1 MKKLLNLVEKDIERY
16 YGMKKLLDKW
26 YKRNSTKHRSRL
38 ENAIK
43 EHVVKKGGFVCKK
56 RGSHHFDLILKSGKY
71 FVVFNVHG
79 DVSDLPEGTHIL
91 NIRKPK
97 PESES
102 ESESESEFEEAV
114 EDVDVSRYHSNDTE
128 FMLDMEMSTST
139 PVGIDKH
146 GRDTY
151 PVICS
156 QCGDPTTVPFKPD
169 GIRPTYCPTC
179 IAKREL
185 SGKSNMM
192 VDKDTLKNLT
202 LMKRIGGFKSIDELT
217 KWMVLNTDLESVFDE
232 DEREIIRSLWEGLKC

>member
-1 MKKLLNLVEKDIERY
+1 MKEMKKLLNLVEKDIERY
-16 YGMKKLLDKW
+16 YGTERLLDKW

-43 EHVVKKGGFVCKK
+43 EYVVKRGGFVCKK
-56 RGSHHFDLILKSGKY
+56 KGSHHFDLILKSGKY

-91 NIRKPK
+91 NIRKESSE
-97 PESES
+97 PEPEP
-102 ESESESEFEEAV
+102 E
-114 EDVDVSRYHSNDTE
+114 
-128 FMLDMEMSTST
+128 

-146 GRDTY
+146 GRDIY
-151 PVICS
+151 SVICS
-156 QCGDPTTVPFKPD
+156 QCNDPTTVPFKPD

-185 SGKSNMM
+185 NRKSNIM

-217 KWMVLNTDLESVFDE
+217 KWMALNTDLESVFDE
-232 DEREIIRSLWEGLKC
+232 DEGKIIRSLWEGLKC